1 MVSGGDRD
9 KTKCPQMAQIAVK
22 YADEPVFTS
31 DNPRSEDP
39 SAILK
44 DKGNG
49 VPDAYYH
56 SFVNRKQAIFF
67 ATPMQKGDTV
77 LIAGK
82 GHETYQIIGDQ
93 VYDFD

>member
-1 MVSGGDRD
+1 M
-9 KTKCPQMAQIAVK
+9 K

-44 DKGNG
+44 DMENG

-67 ATPMQKGDTV
+67 AIANAKKGDTV

-82 GHETYQIIGDQ
+82 SMRHIKSLAIKSMTLMMQRLQ
-93 VYDFD
+93 LTLF